1 MASTSNLRHHC
12 SARTGLALETVGPQL
27 AALAPIQAFPAF
39 QRAALMLASTRSH
52 AKARCTVEPLARSY
66 AVPQLAAILAGA
78 PGDLNA
84 RAS

>member
-12 SARTGLALETVGPQL
+12 SAPTVLVLETVAPRL
-27 AALAPIQAFPAF
+27 AALAPIQSFPAF
-39 QRAALMLASTRSH
+39 QSAAPMLASKRSH
-52 AKARCTVEPLARSY
+52 AKARCAVEPLARSF

-78 PGDLNA
+78 PGDLEA